1 MHKTIILWISAIV
14 ITFLAGYI
22 YNITDKD
29 YPVTG
34 TIGVE
39 GKKVSYMLEKI
50 HYGPDDFSVIIRTDI
65 PDLAGKI
72 KWRNINNSEYWYEAQ
87 MRGGEKV
94 LIGEIPLQSPLK
106 QIEYKILLSY
116 NDREYELA
124 GGMPVPLK
132 FYSKVPVPVKFFN
145 GFLIYL
151 ILFLA
156 VRTGLESFS
165 ANQKIKKY
173 SFVTVT
179 VTLLFTAM
187 IHPLYLSYKY
197 GYINNQ
203 IPPIGNLFPWYS
215 ILFLVVWIV
224 FTVSHFKVENPKP
237 FAAASMLI
245 TIAVYLLVRF

>member
-22 YNITDKD
+22 YNITDKT

-65 PDLAGKI
+65 PDLAGMI
-72 KWRNINNSEYWYEAQ
+72 KWRNINESEYWYEAQ

-116 NDREYELA
+116 NDGKYGLA

-165 ANQKIKKY
+165 TNQKIKKY

-203 IPPIGNLFPWYS
+203 IPPIDNLFPWYS
-215 ILFLVVWIV
+215 VLLLVVWIV
-224 FTVSHFKVENPKP
+224 FTVIHFKVENPKP

>member
-22 YNITDKD
+22 YNITDKT

-65 PDLAGKI
+65 PDLSGMI
-72 KWRNINNSEYWYEAQ
+72 KWRNINESEYWYEAQ
-87 MRGGEKV
+87 LRGGEKV
-94 LIGEIPLQSPLK
+94 LICEIPLQSPLK

-124 GGMPVPLK
+124 RGNSVPLT

-215 ILFLVVWIV
+215 VLLLVVWIV
-224 FTVSHFKVENPKP
+224 FTVTHFKVENLKP
-237 FAAASMLI
+237 
-245 TIAVYLLVRF
+245 